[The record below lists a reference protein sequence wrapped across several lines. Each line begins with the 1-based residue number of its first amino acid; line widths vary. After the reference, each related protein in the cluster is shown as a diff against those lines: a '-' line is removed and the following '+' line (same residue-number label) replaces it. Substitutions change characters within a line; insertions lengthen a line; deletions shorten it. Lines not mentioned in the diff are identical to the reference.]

1 MLCVAA
7 LQQDAV
13 ARSAKFWVFYKR
25 AGQRVLINDR
35 GDMLVRP
42 TFTELSIQQS
52 PMGSS
57 VFHVS
62 PHPLSACV
70 VLALPF
76 PAALPAG
83 RCTAEAGNF
92 VSELARVRHQL
103 QECPVMFLRELQ
115 IT

>member
-1 MLCVAA
+1 M
-7 LQQDAV
+7 

-62 PHPLSACV
+62 LHRTVCVQCCTAAVLSASSCCKLLNV
-70 VLALPF
+70 VMQECFLAGHI
-76 PAALPAG
+76 AALSLLRIASD
-83 RCTAEAGNF
+83 TN
-92 VSELARVRHQL
+92 ELL
-103 QECPVMFLRELQ
+103 ECACA
-115 IT
+115 

>member
-1 MLCVAA
+1 M
-7 LQQDAV
+7 

-62 PHPLSACV
+62 VHRFGC
-70 VLALPF
+70 AL
-76 PAALPAG
+76 LHSC
-83 RCTAEAGNF
+83 CTLDIF
-92 VSELARVRHQL
+92 LL
-103 QECPVMFLRELQ
+103 QASPVWHA
-115 IT
+115 T